1 MKSKSGFTIPNMQV
15 DSPSLPRLESL
26 LCSSEHFDTERFDTA
41 FRTRKFSGYHSFI
54 AGFSDSIYDERRW
67 LYVAHFKV
75 GMIEKFR
82 NDVIVLFPKV
92 IADEDGHRKVERPI
106 EVRVDGN
113 LGPISIRRLLE
124 KISNELENN
133 TGMIHLARSEH
144 HRAISS
150 IRT

>member
-1 MKSKSGFTIPNMQV
+1 
-15 DSPSLPRLESL
+15 
-26 LCSSEHFDTERFDTA
+26 
-41 FRTRKFSGYHSFI
+41 
-54 AGFSDSIYDERRW
+54 
-67 LYVAHFKV
+67 
-75 GMIEKFR
+75 MIEKFR